1 MLENVPSIQKL
12 LKLLQQIPSLS
23 SKNLY
28 RIADHFLSLDS
39 LNVELFCAE
48 LKDLCDN
55 VSRCSVCFVW
65 QEKSFQC
72 LFCFNNK
79 RNKDLIC
86 VVERWQDL
94 LIIEKTKGY
103 NGLYHVL
110 GGAINPLEGV
120 HPDDLTLKSL
130 FKRLESF
137 SGEVI
142 IATNQTPSGEATAAY
157 IARSTKDFCCK
168 ISCLARG
175 LPIGSHLEGMDS
187 VTIFKALID
196 RRPL

>member
-1 MLENVPSIQKL
+1 MLEHVPSVEKL

-28 RIADHFLSLDS
+28 RIADYFLSSDQLHIEQFCNS
-39 LNVELFCAE
+39 LQ
-48 LKDLCDN
+48 DLCN
-55 VSRCSVCFVW
+55 SVSPCVICFVW
-65 QEKSFQC
+65 KQKASGC
-72 LFCFNNK
+72 LFCTNDK
-79 RNKDLIC
+79 RNKSLIC
-86 VVERWQDL
+86 VVEQWQDL

-103 NGLYHVL
+103 EGLYHVL
-110 GGAINPLEGV
+110 GGAINPLEGI

-130 FKRLESF
+130 LKRLELF

-142 IATNQTPSGEATAAY
+142 IATNQTPAGEATAAY
-157 IARSTKDFCCK
+157 IARASKGFSCK

-175 LPIGSHLEGMDS
+175 LPIGSYLEGMDS

>member
-1 MLENVPSIQKL
+1 VLEHVPSVEKL

-28 RIADHFLSLDS
+28 RIADHFLSSDQLHIEQFCNS
-39 LNVELFCAE
+39 LQF
-48 LKDLCDN
+48 LCN
-55 VSRCSVCFVW
+55 SVSRCAICFVW
-65 QEKSFQC
+65 KQKASGC
-72 LFCFNNK
+72 LFCTNDK
-79 RNKDLIC
+79 RNKSLIC
-86 VVERWQDL
+86 VVEQWQDL

-103 NGLYHVL
+103 EGLYHVL
-110 GGAINPLEGV
+110 GGAINPLEGI

-130 FKRLESF
+130 LKRLELF

-142 IATNQTPSGEATAAY
+142 IATNQTPAGEATAAY
-157 IARSTKDFCCK
+157 IARASKEFSCK

-175 LPIGSHLEGMDS
+175 LPIGSYLEGMDS

>member
-1 MLENVPSIQKL
+1 MLENIPSVQKL

-39 LNVELFCAE
+39 SNVDAFCGELQLACS
-48 LKDLCDN
+48 N
-55 VSRCSVCFVW
+55 ISRCSICFVW
-65 QEKSFQC
+65 QEKDFGC
-72 LFCFNNK
+72 LFCFNDK

-86 VVERWQDL
+86 VVEQWQDL
-94 LIIEKTKGY
+94 LMIEKTKGY

-110 GGAINPLEGV
+110 GGAINPLEGI

-130 FKRLESF
+130 FKRLELF

-157 IARSTKDFCCK
+157 IARTSKGFSCK
-168 ISCLARG
+168 MSCLARG

-187 VTIFKALID
+187 VTIFKALVD